1 LANRSDVCHAG
12 YRTLL
17 ETALG
22 SGYAFLPF
30 HEHDTTKDE
39 LVCLLRHDVDSD
51 LDAALDIARI
61 EAELGV
67 LATYFVMLRS
77 PVYNAF
83 SRANHELVERILEL
97 GHHLGLHYD
106 PGFAPR
112 AGRTHEDEIDVER
125 RALAEMLGAPVRA
138 VAFHQVSLAPGSEAI
153 EVRDA
158 VKATYMPGYEF
169 IADPNKSDWVLEAF
183 TVFRER
189 LHPRVQLL
197 VHPMWWVA
205 EPGRGTEELWER
217 ALQANLERMQEQLLI
232 ERGYGGE
239 RAFLIEPAALPE
251 RPRRLATGE

>member
-17 ETALG
+17 STALE

-30 HEHDTTKDE
+30 DEHDTTADE

-51 LDAALDIARI
+51 LGAALDIARI

-67 LATYFVMLRS
+67 RSTYFVMLRS

-83 SRANHELVERILEL
+83 SRANHELVEQILEL
-97 GHHLGLHYD
+97 GHHLGLHYE
-106 PGFAPR
+106 PAFAPR
-112 AGRTHEDEIDVER
+112 AGRTHEDQIDAEQR
-125 RALAEMLGAPVRA
+125 TLADMFGAPVRV

-158 VKATYMPGYEF
+158 VKATYLPGYEF

-183 TVFRER
+183 TAFRDR
-189 LHPRVQLL
+189 LHARVQLL

-205 EPGRGTEELWER
+205 EPGCGTEQLWER
-217 ALQANLERMQEQLLI
+217 ALLVNLERMQEQLLV
-232 ERGYGGE
+232 ERGYGGARE
-239 RAFLIEPAALPE
+239 FLIEPAAVPE
-251 RPRRLATGE
+251 RLRRLATGE